1 MYHIAMCRAA
11 PPPKKKSIYTK
22 KKRGF
27 VCIFVVSAWQEGE
40 VVDYFGA
47 SKGLW
52 ISTKANR
59 ADGELVGL
67 VGFRRGPVGFSWSGV
82 LLQGWLRLK

>member
-1 MYHIAMCRAA
+1 MCMAA
-11 PPPKKKSIYTK
+11 PPPKKKIDLNK
-22 KKRGF
+22 KKNRDF

-59 ADGELVGL
+59 ADGELVG
-67 VGFRRGPVGFSWSGV
+67 WSGGIQEGSPRWDSAGLV
-82 LLQGWLRLK
+82 FCCRAG